1 MAGKNV
7 LEFTSNNWQSEVMQS
22 NVPVVVD
29 FWAVWCGP
37 CRMITPHIE
46 QLADEYEGKI
56 KVGKVNV
63 DDSQDIAAE
72 FRINTIP
79 QVFIFKGG
87 QVKERIVGAESKAKF
102 KAAID
107 RVLLA

>member
-1 MAGKNV
+1 MASKNV
-7 LEFTSNNWQSEVMQS
+7 VELTNSNWQTEVMQS

-37 CRMITPHIE
+37 CRMIAPHIE
-46 QLADEYEGKI
+46 QLADEYAGQI
-56 KVGKVNV
+56 KVGKLNV
-63 DDSQDIAAE
+63 DDSQEIAAE
-72 FRINTIP
+72 YRINTIP

-87 QVKERIVGAESKAKF
+87 QVKERIVGAEAKAKF

-107 RVLLA
+107 RVLQA

>member
-7 LEFTSNNWQSEVMQS
+7 REFTTDNWQTEVLNS
-22 NVPVVVD
+22 DVPVVVD

-37 CRMITPHIE
+37 CRMIAPTIDE
-46 QLADEYEGKI
+46 LADEYAGKA

-63 DDSQDIAAE
+63 DDHQELAVQYG
-72 FRINTIP
+72 INAIP
-79 QVFIFKGG
+79 QVFIFKGA
-87 QVKERIVGAESKAKF
+87 QLKEKVPGAPGKNVF

-107 RVLLA
+107 RVLAG

>member
-7 LEFTSNNWQSEVMQS
+7 LELSASNWQKEVTES
-22 NVPVVVD
+22 AVPVVVD

-37 CRMITPHIE
+37 CRMIAPTID
-46 QLADEYEGKI
+46 QLADEYAGRI

-63 DDSQDIAAE
+63 DDSQDLAAQY
-72 FRINTIP
+72 RINTIP

-87 QVKERIVGAESKAKF
+87 QVVDRIVGAQSKNHF
-102 KAAID
+102 QAAID
-107 RVLLA
+107 KALT